1 MIIAIDGPAGAGKS
15 SVAKEF
21 AKKLNMLYIDTGAM
35 YRALTWKALKNDI
48 DLTDNDKLSELLKC
62 SKLDLIPTKEKD
74 SLKVF
79 IDNLDITFEI
89 REPLISQNVSLVSS
103 HKDVREL
110 MTTQQRNLAV
120 SKCNVV
126 MDGRDIGTV
135 VFPNADIKIYLT
147 ASVEERAK
155 RRLKEQLE
163 KGISGNLDEL
173 IKEISKRDFSD
184 SNREI
189 APLKAA
195 EDAIKIDTTSM
206 DYLAVLQKLIDIT
219 INYQEKLIKV

>member
-62 SKLDLIPTKEKD
+62 SKLDLIPTKEND

-79 IDNLDITFEI
+79 IDDLDITFEI

-110 MTTQQRNLAV
+110 MTTQQRNLAM
-120 SKCNVV
+120 SKSVV

-163 KGISGNLDEL
+163 KGISGNLHEL
-173 IKEISKRDFSD
+173 IEEISKRDFSD